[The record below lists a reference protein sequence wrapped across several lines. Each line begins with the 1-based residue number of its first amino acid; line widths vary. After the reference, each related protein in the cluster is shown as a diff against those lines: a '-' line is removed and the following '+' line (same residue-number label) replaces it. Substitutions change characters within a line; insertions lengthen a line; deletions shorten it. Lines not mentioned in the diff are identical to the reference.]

1 MKKMEVKI
9 RPLAESDS
17 ITELT
22 QLLHR
27 AYAQLAEMGLKF
39 VATHQDDE
47 TTRHRLKDAEC
58 FVAELD
64 GQMVGTILFRPPGT
78 ARGCDWYNRPDVA
91 VFGQFGVEPT
101 EQGHGIGGAL
111 LEHVE
116 LRARELNAAELALDT
131 AESAQ
136 HLIDLYSKRG
146 FRIVGN
152 VKWEPVN
159 YRSVIMSKALL

>member
-1 MKKMEVKI
+1 MEVKV

-27 AYAQLAEMGLKF
+27 AYAQLAAMGLQF
-39 VATHQDDE
+39 VATHQDDA
-47 TTRHRLKDAEC
+47 TTKHRLKNAEC
-58 FVAELD
+58 YVAELD
-64 GQMVGTILFRPPGT
+64 GRIVGTILFRHPGT
-78 ARGCDWYNRPDVA
+78 ARGHDWYNRPDVA

-101 EQGHGIGGAL
+101 EQGRGIGGAL
-111 LEHVE
+111 LDHVE
-116 LRARELNAAELALDT
+116 LRASETHAAELALDT

-136 HLIDLYSKRG
+136 HLIDLYRKRG
-146 FRIVGN
+146 FRIVGS

-159 YRSVIMSKALL
+159 YRSVIMSKRL